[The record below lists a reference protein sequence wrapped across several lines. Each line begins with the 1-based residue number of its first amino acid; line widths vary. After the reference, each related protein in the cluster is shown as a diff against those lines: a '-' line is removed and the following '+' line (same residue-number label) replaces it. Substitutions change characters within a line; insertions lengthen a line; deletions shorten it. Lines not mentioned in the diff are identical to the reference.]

1 MRKLDD
7 VEIIGNTMTL
17 ETGHDIYKA
26 GISRKRIIQIWQ
38 RVAGTKSCHPPVGIS
53 L

>member
-17 ETGHDIYKA
+17 ETGHNKMTFT
-26 GISRKRIIQIWQ
+26 RQE
-38 RVAGTKSCHPPVGIS
+38 
-53 L
+53 